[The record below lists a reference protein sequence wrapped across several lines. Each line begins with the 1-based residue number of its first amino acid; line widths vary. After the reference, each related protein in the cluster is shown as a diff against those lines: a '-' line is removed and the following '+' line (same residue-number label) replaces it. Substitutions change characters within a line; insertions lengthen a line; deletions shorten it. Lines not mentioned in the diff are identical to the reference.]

1 MLRHLCFSFG
11 HCRRESLNSIPC
23 SSQLDSSHRL
33 HNIMKNQLVTVP
45 AITARKN
52 SEKKITALTAYD
64 FSFAKLLDT
73 TAIDILLVGD
83 SLGMVSQGHE
93 NTLSVTLEEVLYH
106 TRSVKRGAYRAL
118 VVADM
123 PFMSYQVSVEQ
134 AVTNAGRLIQEGHAA
149 AVKLEGGTHMA
160 DRVNAIVQ
168 AGIPVMGHVGL
179 TPQSVHQFGGY
190 KVQGKTFLDSKQI
203 KQDAKDLQKAGAFS
217 LVLEGM
223 PEELAGE
230 ITQVL
235 EIPTI
240 GIGAGSK
247 CDGQIL
253 VTHDLLGLNPDFAP
267 KFVKHYAQLADVIQ
281 NAVNEFIDEVHSEAF
296 PGPEHS
302 YNLKKGSLKQVNDGR

>member
-1 MLRHLCFSFG
+1 
-11 HCRRESLNSIPC
+11 
-23 SSQLDSSHRL
+23 
-33 HNIMKNQLVTVP
+33 MKFQPVTVP

-64 FSFAKLLDT
+64 FSFAKLLDNT
-73 TAIDILLVGD
+73 EIDILLVGD

-93 NTLSVTLEEVLYH
+93 NTLSVTLEDVLYH
-106 TRSVKRGAYRAL
+106 TRSVKRGAHRAL

-123 PFMSYQVSVEQ
+123 PFMSYQVSLEQ

-149 AVKLEGGTHMA
+149 AVKLEGGERMA
-160 DRVNAIVQ
+160 DRVHAITQ

-190 KVQGKTFLDSKQI
+190 KIQGKTFLDSKQI

-223 PEELAGE
+223 PEELASE
-230 ITQVL
+230 ITQDL

-240 GIGAGSK
+240 GIGAGAK

-253 VTHDLLGLNPDFAP
+253 VIHDLLGLNPDFSP

-281 NAVNEFIDEVHSEAF
+281 NAVSEFIGEVHSKAF
-296 PGPEHS
+296 PAPKHS
-302 YNLKKGSLKQVNDGR
+302 YNLKKGSLKQVNDGH

>member
-1 MLRHLCFSFG
+1 
-11 HCRRESLNSIPC
+11 
-23 SSQLDSSHRL
+23 
-33 HNIMKNQLVTVP
+33 MKFQPVTVP

-64 FSFAKLLDT
+64 FSFAKLLDNT
-73 TAIDILLVGD
+73 EIDILLVGD
-83 SLGMVSQGHE
+83 SLGMVSQGHK
-93 NTLSVTLEEVLYH
+93 NTLSVTLEDVLYH
-106 TRSVKRGAYRAL
+106 TRSVKRGAHRAL

-123 PFMSYQVSVEQ
+123 PFMSYQVSLEQ

-149 AVKLEGGTHMA
+149 AVKLEGGKRMA
-160 DRVNAIVQ
+160 DRVHAITQ

-190 KVQGKTFLDSKQI
+190 KIQGKTFLDSKQI

-217 LVLEGM
+217 IVLEGM
-223 PEELAGE
+223 PEELASE
-230 ITQVL
+230 ITEDL

-240 GIGAGSK
+240 GIGAGAK

-253 VTHDLLGLNPDFAP
+253 VIHDLLGLNPDFSP

-281 NAVNEFIDEVHSEAF
+281 NAVSEFISEVHSKAF
-296 PGPEHS
+296 PAAKHS
-302 YNLKKGSLKQVNDGR
+302 YNLKKGSLKQVNDGH